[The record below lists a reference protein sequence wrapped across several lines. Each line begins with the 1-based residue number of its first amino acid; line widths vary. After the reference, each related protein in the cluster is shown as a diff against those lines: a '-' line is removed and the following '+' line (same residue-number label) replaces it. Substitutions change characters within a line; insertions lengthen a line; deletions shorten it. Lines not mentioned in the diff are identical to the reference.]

1 LNWTESKAALV
12 ELIYA
17 LHSSNSINK
26 GKVEIKTIAK
36 FFENLFSIELG
47 DVYHTFLDIRNR
59 KIEKTKFIDLLKDS
73 LLSKMK
79 EIDEKSCK

>member
-1 LNWTESKAALV
+1 MPCIARIQL
-12 ELIYA
+12 
-17 LHSSNSINK
+17 NK

-47 DVYHTFLDIRNR
+47 DVYHTFSEIKNR
-59 KIEKTKFIDLLKDS
+59 KIEPTKFIDLLKDS

-79 EIDEKSCK
+79 ETDEKPCK